1 MTGLVKYRSLCHGYS
16 QIGKSPATGV
26 STKAYFQ
33 AIKQLLDMR
42 VFSAISVAQMII
54 GPESTP
60 PTLTARVEPVLFFS

>member
-1 MTGLVKYRSLCHGYS
+1 MGLVTYQFSCHGYC

-42 VFSAISVAQMII
+42 EFSAILVAQMIMVQNSHRP
-54 GPESTP
+54 GLP
-60 PTLTARVEPVLFFS
+60 PQLIPSYFFS